1 MSGFSQV
8 LPAVEKGARM
18 KLIGTAGQLALQTI
32 YTTRPNIK
40 TVKDLEDRYM
50 QDLNIRTGIQKSV
63 LPYAQVADMSLAL
76 EAQKLAG

>member
-50 QDLNIRTGIQKSV
+50 QDLNIRAGIQKSI
-63 LPYAQVADMSLAL
+63 LAYTQVADMSLAL